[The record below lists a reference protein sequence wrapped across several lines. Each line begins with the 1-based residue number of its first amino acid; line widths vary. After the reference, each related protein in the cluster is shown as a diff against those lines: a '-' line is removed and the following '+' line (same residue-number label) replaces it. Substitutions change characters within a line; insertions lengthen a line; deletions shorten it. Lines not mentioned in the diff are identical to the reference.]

1 MAMIRVKLKRTIY
14 TEYETEV
21 KRGGIK
27 SEGKANKRV
36 VHFSSVVPA
45 TPFSERSANQGIVKS
60 EILTQVSKGNYLDDS
75 QRGMF
80 LFFVLGYKIIF
91 VSYITFIFSEIDCPT
106 LIYH

>member
-27 SEGKANKRV
+27 REGNANKRV

-45 TPFSERSANQGIVKS
+45 TPFSAKPANQGIIKS
-60 EILTQVSKGNYLDDS
+60 EILTQVSNGNYLDDS
-75 QRGMF
+75 KRGMF
-80 LFFVLGYKIIF
+80 FVFCFRL
-91 VSYITFIFSEIDCPT
+91 
-106 LIYH
+106 